1 MDVCTLDYRLA
12 PEHPHP
18 AARDDAV
25 AAFEALLALGY
36 APGQIVFAGDSAGG
50 NLCLITCLC
59 LRDQGRPQPAA
70 LVCFSP
76 LTDFT
81 FVHLHQPAAGDPLL
95 QRTWLE
101 QARSLY
107 APPGLKHD
115 DPGLSPQFAD
125 LHGLPALL
133 LQVGEDE
140 ILRNDS
146 LRFAERA
153 RAAGVDICL
162 QRYPNL
168 WHVFQAHAG
177 TLKASDFAI
186 DEAVSFLRQRRIS

>member
-1 MDVCTLDYRLA
+1 L
-12 PEHPHP
+12 
-18 AARDDAV
+18 
-25 AAFEALLALGY
+25 
-36 APGQIVFAGDSAGG
+36 S
-50 NLCLITCLC
+50 
-59 LRDQGRPQPAA
+59 
-70 LVCFSP
+70 
-76 LTDFT
+76 
-81 FVHLHQPAAGDPLL
+81 
-95 QRTWLE
+95 
-101 QARSLY
+101 
-107 APPGLKHD
+107 HD

-153 RAAGVDICL
+153 RAAGVDVCL

-177 TLKASDFAI
+177 TLKVADLAI
-186 DEAVSFLRQRRIS
+186 DEVVSFLCQRRIS